1 MNEEQSKRLR
11 NQLIVALDVDTES
24 EAIDLVDRLDGL
36 VDRFKIGSRMFTAAG
51 PGILHKLADR
61 GAKVFLDLKYHD
73 IPSVVGDAVRIVA
86 LHHPSVFLLTVH
98 ASGGPAMVAA
108 AAEAVER
115 RVENPLEVVAVTA
128 LTSLSPAET
137 RILGIEAN
145 LEDWVLKLSELAL
158 EAGADGLVCSPNEVA
173 NVRSRYGPEP
183 TIVTPGVR
191 PIGHDRQPG
200 DDQARTAT
208 PAEAIEMGSSY
219 LVMGR
224 PIYQADDPVAVVEA
238 IGETL

>member
-1 MNEEQSKRLR
+1 MNEEQRQRLR
-11 NQLIVALDVDTES
+11 NQLIVALDVDTEK
-24 EAIDLVDRLDGL
+24 EALDLVDKLDGL
-36 VDRFKIGSRMFTAAG
+36 VDRFKVGSRMFTALG
-51 PGILHKLADR
+51 PSILTKLAKRDAR
-61 GAKVFLDLKYHD
+61 VFLDLKYHD

-86 LHHPSVFLLTVH
+86 LHHPAVFLLTVH

-137 RILGIEAN
+137 RILGIESN
-145 LEDWVLKLSELAL
+145 LDDWVLKLSELAL
-158 EAGADGLVCSPNEVA
+158 EAGAHGLVCSPNEVEK
-173 NVRSRYGPEP
+173 VRSMYGPEP

-191 PIGHDRQPG
+191 PTDQDRQPG

-208 PAEAIEMGSSY
+208 PAEAIEMGSTY

-224 PIYQADDPVAVVEA
+224 PIYQADDPVAVVQA